1 MNLEAIPEEL
11 KKYPN
16 WLVWKKVPKDKGGFS
31 KVPFSPK
38 TKKGLNNV
46 AECDTFENAVKVFK
60 AGGDRWGGI
69 GFHFSNTPFVGI
81 DVDHCIKSGVLDE
94 DIRIIT
100 VAMFNSYTETSPSG
114 TGLHIIGTAEDLEIL
129 ANKAKYDHDND
140 IVFEMY
146 NEKRFF
152 TVTGDVFENYS
163 VINDV
168 SEYAVHFQ
176 KYIQELKEI
185 EDRQKKQTKTEQ
197 CEQKNQTK
205 IEQCKQENQTKTE
218 QGEHLQ
224 TVDEI
229 LEAYRNSSRKQFTF
243 KALFEDGDTS
253 NYNNDQSSA
262 DLALM
267 NDLCFYANGDRE
279 LMKECFMQSAL
290 ANTLNRKKGH
300 AEDYLNRTIDTAIK
314 NWNGTGYTRNYKPPA
329 TAPSTTGKTLVFPV
343 ANSKGKPFNR
353 VAKNLSAVLDFIGIS
368 VRYNLL
374 SKEIEMRNLK
384 NGNSFSPIKETDIS
398 SINGTSQ
405 ELGLSQSTNLTI
417 EKIKEIAMDN
427 SYNPVCDYLNNS
439 YNEYKDVLD
448 LEAGENIDALFSCL
462 KIRGNASDIALY
474 RSLFIRWLIG
484 AYKIAFNQGEV
495 NCEGVL
501 VLQGKQGIGKTRFL
515 YALTPCDNWVKEGM
529 QIRKG
534 DRDEINAITKHWLV
548 ELGEIGATVKRSQ
561 LDFLK
566 TFITS
571 KDDEYRLPY
580 ARKSSRFPRLTA
592 FLGTVNQSDYLKDDT
607 GDRRYWTIPV
617 EAIEGTEKININ
629 AVWAEVAYKVLIKRE
644 PHYLTAEE
652 MNALNKSNT
661 RFQNRTS
668 EEIILLDRLEWDSS
682 IDKWTWR
689 LLSDLC
695 IMLEIPNNRIRLLG
709 RAISRLMLEDN
720 RIKKNTNHHSNATY
734 LLPPVRGAD
743 EEL

>member
-1 MNLEAIPEEL
+1 MNIEAIPEEL

-16 WLVWKKVPKDKGGFS
+16 WVVWIKVPKKDGKFG
-31 KVPFSPK
+31 KVPISPK
-38 TKKGLNNV
+38 TKKGLHNV
-46 AECDTFENAVKVFK
+46 AECDTFENALKVFK

-81 DVDHCIKSGVLDE
+81 DVDRCIKSGVLDE
-94 DIRIIT
+94 RIKAIAVT
-100 VAMFNSYTETSPSG
+100 PFNTYTEVSPSG
-114 TGLHIIGTAEDLEIL
+114 TGLHIIGISSIEVYISPLKSDINPEIT
-129 ANKAKYDHDND
+129 
-140 IVFEMY
+140 FEMY
-146 NEKRFF
+146 SHKHFF
-152 TVTGDVFENYS
+152 TITGDVFDNRTSIDDIDTPAKDFKLYL
-163 VINDV
+163 
-168 SEYAVHFQ
+168 
-176 KYIQELKEI
+176 QELQAWSKEQ
-185 EDRQKKQTKTEQ
+185 E
-197 CEQKNQTK
+197 NQTK

-229 LEAYRNSSRKQFTF
+229 LEAFKNSPRKQFTF
-243 KALFEDGDTS
+243 KTLFEDGDLS
-253 NYNNDQSSA
+253 NYDDDQSRA
-262 DLALM
+262 DLALL
-267 NDLCFYANGDRE
+267 NELCFFSNGDRE
-279 LMKECFMQSAL
+279 LMKECFMRSAL
-290 ANTLNRKKGH
+290 ANTLNRKTRP
-300 AEDYLNRTIDTAIK
+300 EDNYLKRTIDTALK
-314 NWNGTGYTRNYKPPA
+314 GWNGKGYTRNYKPPA

-343 ANSKGKPFNR
+343 VNSKGVPLKKQPENIQ
-353 VAKNLSAVLDFIGIS
+353 ALLDFMGVT

-374 SKEIEMRNLK
+374 SKEMEILKSDTGRNFSSDDETAITEINAFCERHGLNINTNQLTEIIKSIALK
-384 NGNSFSPIKETDIS
+384 NG
-398 SINGTSQ
+398 
-405 ELGLSQSTNLTI
+405 
-417 EKIKEIAMDN
+417 
-427 SYNPVCDYLNNS
+427 YNPVCGYLNSN
-439 YNEYKDVLD
+439 YKDYRDVID

-462 KIRGNASDIALY
+462 KINGTSADKALY
-474 RSLFIRWLIG
+474 KALFTKWLIG
-484 AYKIAFNQGEV
+484 AYKIAFNQGEG

-515 YALTPCDNWVKEGM
+515 YALTPCDKWVKEGM

-534 DRDEINAITKHWLV
+534 DRDEINAVTKHWLV

-580 ARKSSRFPRLTA
+580 ARKSSRYPRLTA
-592 FLGTVNQSDYLKDDT
+592 FLGTVNQADYLKDDT

-617 EAIEGTEKININ
+617 EAIEGTENININ
-629 AVWAEVAYKVLIKRE
+629 MVWAEVAYKALIERE

-668 EEIILLDRLEWDSS
+668 EEIILLDRLEWDSDT
-682 IDKWTWR
+682 DKWEWWR
-689 LLSDLC
+689 LSDLC
-695 IMLEIPNNRIRLLG
+695 IMLEIPNNRIRMLG
-709 RAISRLMLEDN
+709 RAISRLMLEDK